1 MEHLK
6 KFIDSTNEWD
16 LYNGFFLNSD
26 IERLRKFLVREHLF
40 KMVLE
45 IPGDIVEVGV
55 FKGTGIAQ
63 LLKLREIFIPASN
76 KKIIG
81 FDLFSK
87 SDIYK
92 KTLIND
98 NKKLDDYYN
107 NSNVSMDKGI
117 KMDDIKYF
125 IDNMKLTNNR
135 IGFNTD
141 IYDLIEGNVED
152 TIPIYLKENP
162 GFRISYLYLDLD
174 IDEPTYSSLNLLY
187 ERIVRGGIIVFD
199 EYACEKWTES
209 NAVDRFLN
217 EHKDLEIKTILWGR
231 TPTAYIIKKII
242 VIL

>member
-231 TPTAYIIKKII
+231 TPTAYIIKK
-242 VIL
+242 